1 MEDAF
6 ASAEFNFIRDRQA
19 WETANR
25 ERYNSASYSTRNM
38 GVADE
43 TGKNSSFFSSNPAS
57 NRLASSGL
65 FPGGVVNNN
74 LFNPSNVSVRF
85 VNADQPGR
93 SSDWKVRISLAPS
106 LDWFSSG
113 IMRPLN
119 DYHGVVFPYTPEITV
134 SHLANYSMMRFTHS
148 NYTQAAYENSEISS
162 IQISGDFTAQTK
174 FEADYVLACIY
185 FFRTVTKMFFGQ
197 DTGTVKAGNPPPLV
211 YLNGYGE
218 SIFKNTPCVV
228 TQFQHTM
235 PGDVD
240 YIETASTGQSSD
252 DGFLTADLSGTS
264 TRIPTVTKLSIVLQ
278 PIYSKRNVAG
288 FNLEDF
294 AQGRLISRGFI

>member
-1 MEDAF
+1 MDDAF
-6 ASAEFNFIRDRQA
+6 ASAENNFIRDRQA

-25 ERYNSASYSTRNM
+25 ERYNSGSFSTRNM
-38 GVADE
+38 GMSDE
-43 TGKNSSFFSSNPAS
+43 LGQSSSFYSTNPAE

-74 LFNPSNVSVRF
+74 LYNPSSLSVQF
-85 VNADQPGR
+85 VNADQPSR
-93 SSDWKVRISLAPS
+93 SNDWKVRISLAPS
-106 LDWFSSG
+106 LNWFNSG
-113 IMRPLN
+113 IMRPLAEH
-119 DYHGVVFPYTPEITV
+119 HGVIFPYTPEITV
-134 SHLANYSMMRFTHS
+134 SHLANYVPMRFTHS

-174 FEADYVLACIY
+174 YEADYVLACIY
-185 FFRTVTKMFFGQ
+185 FFRSVTKMFFGQ

-228 TQFQHTM
+228 SQFQHTM
-235 PGDVD
+235 PGDID
-240 YIETASTGQSSD
+240 YIETANTGQSSD
-252 DGFLTADLSGTS
+252 DGFLTTDRSGTS
-264 TRIPTVTKLSIVLQ
+264 TRIPTATKLTVVLT
-278 PIYSKRNVAG
+278 PIYSKRNISG
-288 FNLEDF
+288 FNLEEF

>member
-6 ASAEFNFIRDRQA
+6 ASAENNFIRDRQA

-25 ERYNSASYSTRNM
+25 ERYNTGSFSTRSMGMADEIGQSSSFYST
-38 GVADE
+38 
-43 TGKNSSFFSSNPAS
+43 NPVS

-65 FPGGVVNNN
+65 FPGGMVNNN
-74 LFNPSNVSVRF
+74 LFNPSSLSVQF
-85 VNADQPGR
+85 VNADQPAR
-93 SSDWKVRISLAPS
+93 SNDWKVRISLAPS
-106 LDWFSSG
+106 LNWFTSG
-113 IMRPLN
+113 IMRPLAE
-119 DYHGVVFPYTPEITV
+119 YHGVIFPYTPEITI
-134 SHLANYSMMRFTHS
+134 SHLANYTPMRFTHS
-148 NYTQAAYENSEISS
+148 NYAQAAYENSEIAS

-174 FEADYVLACIY
+174 YEADYVLACIY
-185 FFRTVTKMFFGQ
+185 FFRSVTKMFFGQ

-228 TQFQHTM
+228 SQFQHTM

-240 YIETASTGQSSD
+240 YIETASLGQSTD
-252 DGFLTADLSGTS
+252 DGFLTVDQSGTS
-264 TRIPTVTKLSIVLQ
+264 TRIPITTKLTVVLT
-278 PIYSKRNVAG
+278 PIYSKLNISG